1 MGYGQ
6 HGIEQDK
13 KKKSSTIKMV
23 GGMVSL
29 KDGF

>member
-1 MGYGQ
+1 MVRGLI
-6 HGIEQDK
+6 GIEQEK
-13 KKKSSTIKMV
+13 KKELLTIKMV